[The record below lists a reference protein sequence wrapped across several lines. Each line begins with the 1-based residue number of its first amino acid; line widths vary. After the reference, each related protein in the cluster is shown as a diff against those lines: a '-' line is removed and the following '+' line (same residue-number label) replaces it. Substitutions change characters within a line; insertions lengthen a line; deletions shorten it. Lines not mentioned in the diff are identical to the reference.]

1 MKRLLLLAALLLPG
15 CGLHP
20 LYAGGGSGA
29 VASALSGV
37 EVAPIEGKSGWLVT
51 NALRDR
57 LAATGTPRYRLEIKL
72 DDQIAGLGLRRD
84 DSVSRERRT
93 LRARYQLVDAAS
105 GAVVVDATAGSDAGI
120 DVVRSEYATIAA
132 ENTAQERLAVIV
144 ADQIVARV
152 ALYARRSAPATAAP
166 GARTAPSSRAGRWP
180 SARASSAWRPPC
192 SRTRSPRSRSP
203 HSMIRCVPP

>member
-152 ALYARRSAPATAAP
+152 ALYARRTIP
-166 GARTAPSSRAGRWP
+166 
-180 SARASSAWRPPC
+180 
-192 SRTRSPRSRSP
+192 
-203 HSMIRCVPP
+203 

>member
-1 MKRLLLLAALLLPG
+1 MRRLLPLALLLLPG

-29 VASALSGV
+29 VATALSGV
-37 EVAPIEGKSGWLVT
+37 EVDPIEGKSGWLIA

-57 LAATGTPRYRLEIKL
+57 FAAIGTPRYRLQVKL
-72 DDQIAGLGLRRD
+72 DDQIAGLGVRRD

-93 LRARYQLVDAAS
+93 LRARYQLVEAAS

-120 DVVRSEYATIAA
+120 DVVGSEYATIAA

-166 GARTAPSSRAGRWP
+166 
-180 SARASSAWRPPC
+180 
-192 SRTRSPRSRSP
+192 
-203 HSMIRCVPP
+203 